1 MGYRSP
7 GARARLSLA
16 VFVVGAVA
24 CKKDADPVPGPSTS
38 SAGRGGAGAS
48 PVESTEDEASA
59 PSPDRPALP
68 AMPRKLPGTLPDH
81 AELKTMRD
89 ERRKQ
94 VLEMYDVDKNGELDD
109 DEREAMHEARIV
121 DMVSRID
128 QNADGKLTR
137 EELESSS
144 ARRRRSAPD
153 FDVLDVNKDGFVTVE
168 EMAASRLPMRGRGR
182 PAAP

>member
-1 MGYRSP
+1 
-7 GARARLSLA
+7 
-16 VFVVGAVA
+16 
-24 CKKDADPVPGPSTS
+24 
-38 SAGRGGAGAS
+38 
-48 PVESTEDEASA
+48 
-59 PSPDRPALP
+59 
-68 AMPRKLPGTLPDH
+68 MPRKLPGTLPDH
-81 AELKTMRD
+81 AEMKATRD

-109 DEREAMHEARIV
+109 EEREAMHEARVV

-144 ARRRRSAPD
+144 ARRRRPAPD
-153 FDVLDVNKDGFVTVE
+153 FDALDVNKDGFVTVE

-182 PAAP
+182 PPAP